1 MHKIK
6 NNQIVACLTRN
17 PHAPAGR
24 VCLQTRMDSAP
35 RLVRPALCVVG
46 LPYLHSRPAMHC
58 QAACSNTTA
67 IAGIA
72 LS

>member
-35 RLVRPALCVVG
+35 RLVRLSPA
-46 LPYLHSRPAMHC
+46 RPA
-58 QAACSNTTA
+58 
-67 IAGIA
+67 
-72 LS
+72 